1 MLESPVISHYV
12 RPIPGLLPAI
22 GFKEWALVCESMLRG
37 ETSLIFRK
45 GGIAEGKE
53 GFRFKHSQFF
63 LFPTFFHEQI
73 SQTRLDMARDLEPQL
88 ETISIEAFAYVEF
101 TLWIS
106 DLRTIEPL
114 SGFHIL
120 HPELLEKRFNQD
132 DVKGFNLAFIRIF
145 RVIPSWH
152 LAFHSSFGGCR
163 SWIDL
168 PTPSPDLVC
177 RPVLSDEEHER
188 RRAVVESIRQAAP
201 EHPTLLG
208 A

>member
-73 SQTRLDMARDLEPQL
+73 SQTRLDAARDLEPQL

-106 DLRTIEPL
+106 DLRSIEPL

-120 HPELLEKRFNQD
+120 RPELLEKRFNQD

-152 LAFHSSFGGCR
+152 LTFHSSFGGCR

-168 PTPSPDLVC
+168 PAPSPDLVC

-188 RRAVVESIRQAAP
+188 RRAVVESIRQ
-201 EHPTLLG
+201 
-208 A
+208 

>member
-73 SQTRLDMARDLEPQL
+73 SQTRLDVVRDLEPQF

-101 TLWIS
+101 TLWVS

-114 SGFHIL
+114 SAFHIL
-120 HPELLEKRFNQD
+120 RPELLEKRFNQD

-145 RVIPSWH
+145 RVIPNWH
-152 LAFHSSFGGCR
+152 LTFHSSFGGCR

-188 RRAVVESIRQAAP
+188 RRAVVESIRQ
-201 EHPTLLG
+201 
-208 A
+208 

>member
-1 MLESPVISHYV
+1 MLESPVVSHYV

-73 SQTRLDMARDLEPQL
+73 SLTRLDPARDLQPQV
-88 ETISIEAFAYVEF
+88 ETIRIDVFAYVEF

-106 DLRTIEPL
+106 ELRSIEPL
-114 SGFHIL
+114 SGLHIL
-120 HPELLEKRFNQD
+120 RPELLEKRFNQD
-132 DVKGFNLAFIRIF
+132 EVKGLNLAFLRVF
-145 RVIPSWH
+145 RVIPDWH
-152 LAFHSSFGGCR
+152 LTFQSSFGGCR

-177 RPVLSDEEHER
+177 RAVLSDEEHER
-188 RRAVVESIRQAAP
+188 RREAVESIRR
-201 EHPTLLG
+201 
-208 A
+208 

>member
-73 SQTRLDMARDLEPQL
+73 SQTRLDVARDLEPQL

-120 HPELLEKRFNQD
+120 RPELLEKRFNQD
-132 DVKGFNLAFIRIF
+132 DIKGFNLAFIRIF
-145 RVIPSWH
+145 RVFPNWH
-152 LAFHSSFGGCR
+152 LTFHSSFGGCR

-188 RRAVVESIRQAAP
+188 RRAVVESIRQ
-201 EHPTLLG
+201 
-208 A
+208 

>member
-12 RPIPGLLPAI
+12 RPMPGLLPAI

-73 SQTRLDMARDLEPQL
+73 SQTRLDVTRDLEPQL
-88 ETISIEAFAYVEF
+88 ETITIEAFAYVEF

-106 DLRTIEPL
+106 DLETIEPL

-120 HPELLEKRFNQD
+120 RPELLEKRFDQD
-132 DVKGFNLAFIRIF
+132 DVKGLHLAFLRIF

-152 LAFHSSFGGCR
+152 LTFQSSFGGCR
-163 SWIDL
+163 SWVDL

-188 RRAVVESIRQAAP
+188 RREVVESVRR
-201 EHPTLLG
+201 
-208 A
+208 

>member
-22 GFKEWALVCESMLRG
+22 GFKEWALVCASMLRG
-37 ETSLIFRK
+37 ETSLIVRK

-73 SQTRLDMARDLEPQL
+73 SQTRLDAERDLEPQL
-88 ETISIEAFAYVEF
+88 EAVSIEAFAYVEF

-106 DLRTIEPL
+106 DLRSIEPL
-114 SGFHIL
+114 SGLHIL
-120 HPELLEKRFNQD
+120 RPELLEKRFNQD
-132 DVKGFNLAFIRIF
+132 DVKGFNLAFLRIF
-145 RVIPSWH
+145 RVIPNWH
-152 LAFHSSFGGCR
+152 LAFQSSFGGCR

-188 RRAVVESIRQAAP
+188 RRELVESIRQ
-201 EHPTLLG
+201 
-208 A
+208 

>member
-73 SQTRLDMARDLEPQL
+73 SQTRLDLARDLEPQL

-114 SGFHIL
+114 SAFHIL
-120 HPELLEKRFNQD
+120 RPELLEKRFNQD

-145 RVIPSWH
+145 RVIPNWH
-152 LAFHSSFGGCR
+152 LTFHSSFGGCR

-188 RRAVVESIRQAAP
+188 RRAVVESLRQ
-201 EHPTLLG
+201 
-208 A
+208 

>member
-73 SQTRLDMARDLEPQL
+73 SQTRLDVARDLEPQL

-106 DLRTIEPL
+106 DLRSIEPL

-120 HPELLEKRFNQD
+120 RPELLEKRFNQD

-145 RVIPSWH
+145 RVIPNWH
-152 LAFHSSFGGCR
+152 LTFHSSFGGCR

-188 RRAVVESIRQAAP
+188 RRAVVESIRQ
-201 EHPTLLG
+201 
-208 A
+208 

>member
-12 RPIPGLLPAI
+12 RPMPGLLPAI

-73 SQTRLDMARDLEPQL
+73 AQTRLDTTRDLGPQL
-88 ETISIEAFAYVEF
+88 ESITIEAFAYVEF

-106 DLRTIEPL
+106 DLQTIEAL
-114 SGFHIL
+114 SEFHIL
-120 HPELLEKRFNQD
+120 RPELLEKRFNQD
-132 DVKGFNLAFIRIF
+132 DVKGVHLAFLRVF

-152 LAFHSSFGGCR
+152 LAFQSSFGGCR
-163 SWIDL
+163 SWVDL
-168 PTPSPDLVC
+168 PPPSPDLMC

-188 RRAVVESIRQAAP
+188 RRELVESVRQ
-201 EHPTLLG
+201 
-208 A
+208 

>member
-73 SQTRLDMARDLEPQL
+73 SQTRLDVVRDLEPQF

-101 TLWIS
+101 TLWVS

-114 SGFHIL
+114 SAFHIL
-120 HPELLEKRFNQD
+120 RPELLEKRFNQD

-145 RVIPSWH
+145 RVIPNWH
-152 LAFHSSFGGCR
+152 LTFHSSFGGCR

-188 RRAVVESIRQAAP
+188 RRAVVESLRQ
-201 EHPTLLG
+201 
-208 A
+208 

>member
-1 MLESPVISHYV
+1 MLDSPVISHYV

-73 SQTRLDMARDLEPQL
+73 AQTRLDTTRDLEAHPENITI
-88 ETISIEAFAYVEF
+88 ETFAYVEF

-106 DLRTIEPL
+106 DLQIIEAL
-114 SGFHIL
+114 SEFH
-120 HPELLEKRFNQD
+120 
-132 DVKGFNLAFIRIF
+132 
-145 RVIPSWH
+145 
-152 LAFHSSFGGCR
+152 
-163 SWIDL
+163 
-168 PTPSPDLVC
+168 
-177 RPVLSDEEHER
+177 VL
-188 RRAVVESIRQAAP
+188 
-201 EHPTLLG
+201 
-208 A
+208 

>member
-73 SQTRLDMARDLEPQL
+73 SQTRLDVARDLEPQL

-114 SGFHIL
+114 SAFHIL
-120 HPELLEKRFNQD
+120 RPELLEKRFNQD

-145 RVIPSWH
+145 RVIPNWH
-152 LAFHSSFGGCR
+152 LTFHSSFGGCR

-188 RRAVVESIRQAAP
+188 RRAVVESLRQ
-201 EHPTLLG
+201 
-208 A
+208 

>member
-53 GFRFKHSQFF
+53 GFRFKHS
-63 LFPTFFHEQI
+63 
-73 SQTRLDMARDLEPQL
+73 TRLDTTRDLGPQL
-88 ETISIEAFAYVEF
+88 EIITIEAFAYVEF

-106 DLRTIEPL
+106 DLQTIEAL
-114 SGFHIL
+114 SEFHIL
-120 HPELLEKRFNQD
+120 RPELLEKRFNQD
-132 DVKGFNLAFIRIF
+132 DVKGVHLAFLRVF

-152 LAFHSSFGGCR
+152 LAFQSSFGGCR
-163 SWIDL
+163 SWVDL
-168 PTPSPDLVC
+168 PPPSPDLVC

-188 RRAVVESIRQAAP
+188 RRELVESVRQ
-201 EHPTLLG
+201 
-208 A
+208 

>member
-12 RPIPGLLPAI
+12 RPMPGLLPAI

-73 SQTRLDMARDLEPQL
+73 VQTRLDATRDLAPPL
-88 ETISIEAFAYVEF
+88 DSLTIEAFAYVEF

-106 DLRTIEPL
+106 DLQSIEPL
-114 SGFHIL
+114 SEL
-120 HPELLEKRFNQD
+120 HVLRPELLEKRFNQD
-132 DVKGFNLAFIRIF
+132 DVKGL
-145 RVIPSWH
+145 H
-152 LAFHSSFGGCR
+152 LAFVRVFRVVPSWQLNFQSSFGGCR
-163 SWIDL
+163 SWVDL
-168 PTPSPDLVC
+168 PAPSPDLVC
-177 RPVLSDEEHER
+177 RPVLPDEEHER
-188 RRAVVESIRQAAP
+188 RRELVESVRR
-201 EHPTLLG
+201 
-208 A
+208 

>member
-73 SQTRLDMARDLEPQL
+73 SQTRLDVARDLEPQL

-106 DLRTIEPL
+106 DLGTIEPL

-120 HPELLEKRFNQD
+120 RPELLEKRFNQD

-145 RVIPSWH
+145 RVIPNWH
-152 LAFHSSFGGCR
+152 LTFNSSFGGCR

-188 RRAVVESIRQAAP
+188 RRAVVESIRQ
-201 EHPTLLG
+201 
-208 A
+208 

>member
-1 MLESPVISHYV
+1 MLDSPVISHYV

-73 SQTRLDMARDLEPQL
+73 AQTRLDTTRDLEAHPENITI
-88 ETISIEAFAYVEF
+88 ETFAYVEF

-106 DLRTIEPL
+106 DLQIIEAL
-114 SGFHIL
+114 SEFHVL
-120 HPELLEKRFNQD
+120 RPELLEKRFNQD
-132 DVKGFNLAFIRIF
+132 DVKGL
-145 RVIPSWH
+145 H
-152 LAFHSSFGGCR
+152 LAFLRTFRVTPSWNLSFQSSFGGCR
-163 SWIDL
+163 SWVDL

-188 RRAVVESIRQAAP
+188 RRELVESLRQ
-201 EHPTLLG
+201 
-208 A
+208 